1 MMRLSG
7 LRLLCL
13 STASIK
19 AAAMFEPLHCM
30 MKGMFWSVALLSAIS
45 ASDGCDLLSNGTSSN
60 FLPSAPPFELM

>member
-13 STASIK
+13 STASIR

-30 MKGMFWSVALLSAIS
+30 MNGMFWSVALLSAIS